1 MDKNFST
8 SGDSVFLYHH
18 FLANHKGFIHGFSL
32 RKSPVSGQERSYSLN
47 GYQPGPQVA
56 ENRQQFVRS
65 LLDQTTGEEI
75 SDSRL
80 VTLKQV
86 HSDRILVLD
95 DRSFLETPVIGDGLI
110 TAQPGVLL
118 AVQTADCMPV
128 LILDPQRKVVAAVH
142 AGWRGT
148 VKRII
153 EKTVK
158 KMETRW
164 GSNAADCI
172 AVVGPSIR
180 QCCYLVGQEVIAAF
194 YAEFDFAPSLFSPSR
209 LKIQSPHEYSAS
221 ETTLFLD
228 LPKASRQQ
236 LLDSGLLE
244 ANIYADPPC
253 TACDTHRFFSHRAE
267 AGNCGRML
275 TVIGIIQ
282 G

>member
-1 MDKNFST
+1 MDKKFSA
-8 SGDSVFLYHH
+8 SGDGVFLYHH

-32 RKSPVSGQERSYSLN
+32 RRNPISGQERSYSLN

-65 LLDQTTGEEI
+65 MLGQTAGEEI

-95 DRSFLETPVIGDGLI
+95 DHSSLETSMTGDALI
-110 TAQPGVLL
+110 TAQPRVLL

-142 AGWRGT
+142 GGWRGT

-153 EKTVK
+153 EKTIR
-158 KMETRW
+158 KMQARL
-164 GSNAADCI
+164 GSDAADCI

-194 YAEFDFAPSLFSPSR
+194 CAEFDYARSLFNPSKS
-209 LKIQSPHEYSAS
+209 KIQSPDEYSAS

-228 LPKASRQQ
+228 LPKASKQQ

-244 ANIYADPPC
+244 TNIYADPPC
-253 TACDTHRFFSHRAE
+253 TSCDTSRFFSHRAE
-267 AGNCGRML
+267 AGHCGRMMA
-275 TVIGIIQ
+275 VIGVL
-282 G
+282 